1 MWNTLVEFEST
12 TLPMVPDSIFIPF
25 FSFESSADAAPV
37 DVKVVVLGFG
47 PPYST
52 GYLYCFSAALLW
64 DDVNVITFLASL
76 FSMKFAP
83 NIRPKVLVEQAA

>member
-1 MWNTLVEFEST
+1 MLVEFEST
-12 TLPMVPDSIFIPF
+12 TFPIVPDSIFIPF
-25 FSFESSADAAPV
+25 LSLDNSADAAPV
-37 DVKVVVLGFG
+37 DVNVVVLGFG

-64 DDVNVITFLASL
+64 EDVNVITFLANL

-83 NIRPKVLVEQAA
+83 NIRPNVLVEQAA